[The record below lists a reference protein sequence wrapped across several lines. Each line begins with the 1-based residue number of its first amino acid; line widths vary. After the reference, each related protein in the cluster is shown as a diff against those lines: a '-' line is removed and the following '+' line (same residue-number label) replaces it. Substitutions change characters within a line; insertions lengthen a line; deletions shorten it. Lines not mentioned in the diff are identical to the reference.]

1 MAISRREFL
10 PSFRQC
16 AALVTTHN
24 GHTEELVPRRP
35 ISRAPA
41 ANPQQGGHQINPRRL
56 DGGRAQV
63 GVRSGTDPGH
73 TLTERQWRRVALEW
87 VGILSAMSRGLQL
100 RRRWRG
106 GGGGGSTRYLSPG
119 EVGKV
124 VGASWSCDGIRGDDL
139 GLLRGEG
146 RRSTGRCLTCGS
158 RITVASDARGP
169 LARGPALSAT
179 EPTAW
184 CAISSQL
191 GHAMAWRWA
200 GWCFDPTRLN

>member
-106 GGGGGSTRYLSPG
+106 GGGGGQPATYLP
-119 EVGKV
+119 VKW
-124 VGASWSCDGIRGDDL
+124 AKWL
-139 GLLRGEG
+139 GLAGAATEFVVMTSVCCAVKGEDLQGDVLR
-146 RRSTGRCLTCGS
+146 
-158 RITVASDARGP
+158 V
-169 LARGPALSAT
+169 GPASQWLATRVDHWPEGPPCQPQSPRRGARSLLS
-179 EPTAW
+179 W
-184 CAISSQL
+184 
-191 GHAMAWRWA
+191 AMQWHGDGLA
-200 GWCFDPTRLN
+200 GVLTQHG